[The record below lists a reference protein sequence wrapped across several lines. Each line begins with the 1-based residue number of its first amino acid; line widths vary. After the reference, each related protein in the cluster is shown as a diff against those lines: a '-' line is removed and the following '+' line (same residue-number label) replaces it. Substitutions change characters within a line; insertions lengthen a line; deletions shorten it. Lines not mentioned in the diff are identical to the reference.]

1 MRRAGLVLLGL
12 LSVADVVSAFLT
24 DGEFPPVWVAVLGGI
39 LGLASLVLLVYAW
52 RGHRAALGAL
62 IVLRLVSAASALP
75 AFGVTGVPGPVVA
88 LAGAIVVLTAVGC
101 LLALRRSPVSP

>member
-24 DGEFPPVWVAVLGGI
+24 DGEFPPVWVAVLGGV
-39 LGLASLVLLVYAW
+39 LGLASLAVLVPAW
-52 RGHRAALGAL
+52 RGNRTALGVLIAL
-62 IVLRLVSAASALP
+62 RVVSAASALP

-101 LLALRRSPVSP
+101 LLSLRRTPISP